1 MDKKY
6 QVFISSTYEDLIRER
21 QRAITAILNAEQI
34 PAGMEAFKT
43 GDASQKEVISK
54 WIQQSDIYLL
64 ILGGRYGSKDEQ
76 NGISYTEWEYL
87 KAEELNIPRFAIVLK
102 DEYINGNLDASHSEQ
117 ALPEYQQFK
126 EKVTKNHLVS
136 FVNSLDQ
143 LELEIMKNL
152 PEIIK
157 DHEESLEGW
166 VPGHYQRDYEN
177 LRDKQNDV
185 SDEIRQNNQDILKMV
200 KQSSGWKD
208 DYIGQYHFSYIK
220 KKLEETIIPQD
231 EFNKNLQDAID
242 NIVFQSSDMSKEIVE
257 REIKNKRKQ
266 RKEQRE
272 QLPNLLEYVKVYR
285 RELMGPGLEITQR
298 DLIDKYYISELEQLS
313 LAKEETIKNSTHFA
327 SGQILDSRYDSLYF
341 TEEGKKFMTML
352 DELNASD

>member
-1 MDKKY
+1 MVKKY
-6 QVFISSTYEDLIRER
+6 QVFISSTYEDLIQER

-76 NGISYTEWEYL
+76 DGISYTEWEYL
-87 KAEELNIPRFAIVLK
+87 KAEKLNIPRFAIVLK
-102 DEYINGNLDASHSEQ
+102 DEYINRTLEASHSEQ

-136 FVNSLDQ
+136 FVDSLDQ

-152 PEIIK
+152 PVIIK
-157 DHEESLEGW
+157 DHAASLEGW

-185 SDEIRQNNQDILKMV
+185 SDEIRQSNQDILKMA
-200 KQSSGWKD
+200 KQISGLKD

-220 KKLEETIIPQD
+220 KKLEETIVPQD
-231 EFNKNLQDAID
+231 EFNKDLQSAID
-242 NIVFQSSDMSKEIVE
+242 NIKLPGMPKEEVE
-257 REIKNKRKQ
+257 REIKNIESQ
-266 RKEQRE
+266 RKGQRE
-272 QLPNLLEYVKVYR
+272 LLPNLLEYVKVNR
-285 RELMGPGLEITQR
+285 RELVGPGLRIFQR
-298 DLIDKYYISELEQLS
+298 GLIGKYYIAELEQLS
-313 LAKEETIKNSTHFA
+313 LAKEETIQNSTHFQN
-327 SGQILDSRYDSLYF
+327 GQILDSRYNSLYF

-352 DELNASD
+352 DELNSSD

>member
-1 MDKKY
+1 MVKKY

-76 NGISYTEWEYL
+76 DGISYTEWEYL
-87 KAEELNIPRFAIVLK
+87 KAGELNIPRFAIVLK
-102 DEYINGNLDASHSEQ
+102 DEYINENLDASHSEQ

-157 DHEESLEGW
+157 DHEESLKGW

-200 KQSSGWKD
+200 KQNSGWKD

-231 EFNKNLQDAID
+231 EFNKDLKSTID
-242 NIVFQSSDMSKEIVE
+242 SYKSSGKSKEDLE
-257 REIKNKRKQ
+257 RAINKIENQKNG
-266 RKEQRE
+266 QRE
-272 QLPNLLEYVKVYR
+272 RLPNLLEYVKVNK
-285 RELMGPGLEITQR
+285 RELVGPGLNIMQR
-298 DLIDKYYISELEQLS
+298 GLIEEYYVSELEQLN
-313 LAKEETIKNSTHFA
+313 LAKEETIKKSTHFPN
-327 SGQILDSRYDSLYF
+327 GQIVDFSYDSLYF

-352 DELNASD
+352 DELNSSD